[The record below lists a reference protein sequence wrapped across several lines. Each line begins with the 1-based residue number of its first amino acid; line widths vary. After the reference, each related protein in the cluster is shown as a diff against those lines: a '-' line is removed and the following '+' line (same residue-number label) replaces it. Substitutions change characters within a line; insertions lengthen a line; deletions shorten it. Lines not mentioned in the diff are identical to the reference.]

1 MAYCLSQLKLD
12 RQVKLECLKDSLLKI
27 KDLMFFCLHF
37 TGAAVLLSSQFYGS
51 PPHPLKSFSRQITG
65 TSGICCSSS
74 FFFFK
79 DSKKKNAGT
88 VVLGCS
94 YLWFLM
100 YGSGPVVSASP
111 GNLLEMQILGFYLSP
126 TESELL
132 GVGPR
137 VF

>member
-1 MAYCLSQLKLD
+1 MALPPTPLNPSLG
-12 RQVKLECLKDSLLKI
+12 RSLEHREFVALL
-27 KDLMFFCLHF
+27 L
-37 TGAAVLLSSQFYGS
+37 
-51 PPHPLKSFSRQITG
+51 
-65 TSGICCSSS
+65 